1 MGLIISFIRRLI
13 GGVVRNLVLGL
24 LLLLSGVLG
33 GVLSLLEL
41 AIRRLDHFN
50 DRHTFNVIAVFGRE
64 FSTIIH
70 FVVVHEQVVR
80 PQVQLVK
87 LFRQYS
93 ALIMRCSL
101 GLHDAKLI
109 QIEWFRDSVFFPLLV
124 GLGMKRHGGGILALL
139 ARQDGLLAELV
150 GVEEVLHGAH
160 PIAGDGAHLDA
171 VLADELGAGG
181 GVGCEEL
188 AEAADVFAL
197 LDHGCRF
204 EFDYKLWVPSVIIRI

>member
-1 MGLIISFIRRLI
+1 MGLVVSFIRRLI
-13 GGVVRNLVLGL
+13 GRVVRNLVLGL
-24 LLLLSGVLG
+24 LLLLSGVL
-33 GVLSLLEL
+33 SLLEL
-41 AIRRLDHFN
+41 AIGRLDHFN
-50 DRHTFNVIAVFGRE
+50 DRHALYVIAVFGRE

-109 QIEWFRDSVFFPLLV
+109 QIEWLRDSVFFPLLV

-139 ARQDGLLAELV
+139 ARQDGLLVELV
-150 GVEEVLHGAH
+150 GVEEILHGAH

-204 EFDYKLWVPSVIIRI
+204 EFDYKLCVPSVIIRI